1 MLHFHSGSKDWPDL
15 FQNFEVAFLSSFY
28 NTVEV
33 AFVCS
38 FYNTVSWQR
47 DNAHFD
53 LKVDWPFHC
62 HALLLNNDSI
72 NNELF
77 YSLFLQM
84 GAHSPLQCE
93 ETREREHART
103 HTYAHVY
110 THTHTHT
117 RTHTCTHT
125 HTHTVST
132 AKECLKSWDFRD
144 LKDESVFADL
154 TLHGRLFQ
162 TDGAA

>member
-1 MLHFHSGSKDWPDL
+1 
-15 FQNFEVAFLSSFY
+15 
-28 NTVEV
+28 
-33 AFVCS
+33 
-38 FYNTVSWQR
+38 
-47 DNAHFD
+47 
-53 LKVDWPFHC
+53 
-62 HALLLNNDSI
+62 
-72 NNELF
+72 
-77 YSLFLQM
+77 M

-117 RTHTCTHT
+117 HTYAHVYTHT